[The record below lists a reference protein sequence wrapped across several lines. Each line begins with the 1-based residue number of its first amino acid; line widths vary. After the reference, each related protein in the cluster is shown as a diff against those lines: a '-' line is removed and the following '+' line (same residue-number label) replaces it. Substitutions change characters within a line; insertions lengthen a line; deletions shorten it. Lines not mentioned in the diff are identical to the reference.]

1 MAKKLSKH
9 KNIKNWKKG
18 INNNKVINNETYT
31 KNMRG
36 GIRLTGNS

>member
-1 MAKKLSKH
+1 MKAKKLSKK

-18 INNNKVINNETYT
+18 INNNKIVNDVEYP

-36 GIRLTGNS
+36 GIRLA